1 MTGVDVI
8 KIGRRNLTSVTVINA
23 TTVTGVIP
31 AGATT
36 GPIFISNSAGSDFSA
51 GGFTVTTP

>member
-1 MTGVDVI
+1 
-8 KIGRRNLTSVTVINA
+8 VTVIDA

-36 GPIFISNSAGSDFSA
+36 GPIYVSNSAGGDANA